1 MASLSAIIL
10 TKNEEN
16 NIEATVKNALQ
27 CADEVLVVDSGSTDR
42 TVELAKNSG
51 ARVVYRAWDND
62 FSAQR
67 NFALSQTAADWVLY
81 LDADE
86 HLNHELV
93 TAIKRVMS
101 ENVSIVDRS
110 SGVGHNPVSEGKLK
124 QYSIQRK
131 SVAFGKKFNYGVLY
145 PDWVPRLFPI
155 NNVKWEGK
163 VHERPKCTLP
173 MEKLPGHI
181 EHFTYK
187 SWQEWEEKLCRYT
200 TIWAEDA
207 YKKGKR
213 TTLPGALLHSVGGV
227 FKMLIV
233 RRGFMDGWM
242 GVCLSITHFFYTLL
256 KYLKLYELQR
266 TSFNIK
272 E

>member
-1 MASLSAIIL
+1 MQVQGMASLSAIIL

-67 NFALSQTAADWVLY
+67 NFALSQTEAEWVLY

-93 TAIKRVMS
+93 TAIKKVIS
-101 ENVSIVDRS
+101 ESVSVVDRS
-110 SGVGHNPVSEGKLK
+110 SSGGHSAVSEGKLK

-131 SVAFGKKFNYGVLY
+131 SVAFGTKFSYGVLY
-145 PDWVPRLFPI
+145 PDWVPRLFPRKS
-155 NNVKWEGK
+155 VKWEGK
-163 VHERPKCTLP
+163 VHERPECSLP
-173 MEKLPGHI
+173 VEKLNGHI

-187 SWQEWEEKLCRYT
+187 NWQEWEEKLCRYT

-242 GVCLSITHFFYTLL
+242 GICLSITHFFYTLL
-256 KYLKLYELQR
+256 KYLKLYELQGR
-266 TSFNIK
+266 
-272 E
+272 